1 MHHGLECKICNYKTF
16 KKKTEKKNPK
26 TSTDLRLAKSSQMTS
41 EVSSLKGKTDKRGF
55 IKTKN
60 LLYKCS
66 TTTKS

>member
-26 TSTDLRLAKSSQMTS
+26 TSMDLRLAKSSQMTS